1 MYNGLLVLP
10 LLPNSLQAT
19 QEDNPDRFSIT
30 TLTVSRQRGPGQGWS
45 RGAGQLSFSRAQ
57 YSSRVLESEP
67 LHRCGVVYSNK
78 VLTLPLCSSVL
89 TLVTSWPPSSPGL
102 QLSFTISP
110 GDLPGEEFSVR

>member
-1 MYNGLLVLP
+1 MVFSLSLKSDNLIAC
-10 LLPNSLQAT
+10 LQAT

-67 LHRCGVVYSNK
+67 LHRCGVCV
-78 VLTLPLCSSVL
+78 
-89 TLVTSWPPSSPGL
+89 
-102 QLSFTISP
+102 
-110 GDLPGEEFSVR
+110 